1 MLDFLKEMNDDDIE
15 YDAIFFLPGEK
26 PNTLQIEGS
35 VYKDP
40 GEKTG
45 GGVMGDGYHI
55 IIFRENAEEDKLYDI
70 DRFDAV
76 LTHPI
81 EYISRMI
88 KDNWFGIVAK
98 KTTTSNNFIQ
108 NTFDKLK
115 ESC

>member
-1 MLDFLKEMNDDDIE
+1 MLDFLEELNDDETD

-35 VYKDP
+35 VYRNP
-40 GEKTG
+40 GEKLG
-45 GGVMGDGYHI
+45 GSTLGDGYHI
-55 IIFRENAEEDKLYDI
+55 ILFRENTKEDKLYDI

-76 LTHPI
+76 LVKPV
-81 EYISRMI
+81 EYISNMI
-88 KDNWFGIVAK
+88 KGNWFGIVAR
-98 KTTTSNNFIQ
+98 KTTTSSEFIQ